1 MPKILT
7 ENSYIIPHEYMCL
20 YIYIY
25 IYRDYIYIC
34 PSLRNTDILAPHI
47 ISGT

>member
-25 IYRDYIYIC
+25 MRDYIYIC